1 MVIARKIAYNVIF
14 SSIAKIFSTILALV
28 SIGIITRYLGKDGF
42 GDYAT
47 VLAFFSFFSA
57 LSDLGLYSISTREIS
72 RPGADEAKIMGN
84 IFTFRVVASFFV
96 LFISPIIVFLFPY
109 SKDLKLGI
117 IIAAAAFLFSSCYQI
132 LNGVFQK
139 NLAMDK
145 VALAEL
151 LGKIVQVLVI
161 LVAVKLGLSFPW
173 IMSSL
178 LFYMILSFFVV
189 FLWSRKFLKFSLQW
203 DTNYWKKFLL
213 ESYPLGI
220 SAVITFLYFKLDT
233 IMLSVMKSSAEVGI
247 YNAAYKVM
255 ENITFFPSMIV
266 GLIFPIM
273 SEHIFSSFSKFE
285 DIANKTFKVFLLMVV
300 PLVIGTLFL
309 ADGVINLIGGAGFNE
324 SAGVLRILIFALA
337 AIFFSNFFNAAL
349 ISGRQQK
356 KLMVILG
363 LAAVVNVALNLT
375 LIPRFSY
382 LGAAWVSVA
391 TEVFVTL
398 AAFYLSV
405 KNLKYFPRPQ
415 KASRIFLAGALMA
428 VFMLIFHSANF
439 YLLAISSVA
448 AYALFL
454 WLLGAVKSE
463 EILSIV
469 SKKGV
474 KEYETIS

>member
-1 MVIARKIAYNVIF
+1 MVIARKIAYNVLF
-14 SSIAKIFSTILALV
+14 SSIAKVFSTVLALV

-84 IFTFRVVASFFV
+84 IFALRVAVSTLILLV
-96 LFISPIIVFLFPY
+96 SPLIVFFFPY
-109 SKDLKLGI
+109 SFDLKLGI
-117 IIAAAAFLFSSCYQI
+117 LIAAAAFLFSSSYQI

-145 VALAEL
+145 VAAAEL
-151 LGKIVQVLVI
+151 LGKIVQVAVI
-161 LVAVKLGLSFPW
+161 LAAAKLGLGFSW
-173 IMSSL
+173 VMSSL
-178 LFYMILSFFVV
+178 LFYMILSFGVV
-189 FLWSRKFLKFSLQW
+189 FFWSRKFLKFSLQW
-203 DTNYWKKFLL
+203 DFSYWKKFLH

-233 IMLSVMKSSAEVGI
+233 IMLSVMKSSSEVGI

-273 SEHIFSSFSKFE
+273 SEHIFSDFKKFE
-285 DIANKTFKVFLLMVV
+285 DIANKTLKVFLLMIV
-300 PLVIGTLFL
+300 PLLAGTMFL
-309 ADGVINLIGGAGFNE
+309 ADGVIRLIGGAGFSE

-337 AIFFSNFFNAAL
+337 GIFFSNFFNAAL

-356 KLMVILG
+356 KLMIILG
-363 LAAVVNVALNLT
+363 LAAVVNVSLNLT

-391 TEVFVTL
+391 TEVFVAL
-398 AAFYLSV
+398 AAFYLSLST
-405 KNLKYFPRPQ
+405 LKYRPRPE
-415 KASRIFLAGALMA
+415 KASRIFFAGAIMGIFMF
-428 VFMLIFHSANF
+428 VFREYNF
-439 YLLAISSVA
+439 YFLAFSSVLI
-448 AYALFL
+448 YAFCL
-454 WLLGAVKSE
+454 WILGAVRTE

-469 SKKGV
+469 SRKGV
-474 KEYETIS
+474 KEYETIP